1 MRGGRGSGPLQDHEH
16 SFPVGDKRPPEP
28 LVSASPHLV
37 TTEQYTCEPVEDL
50 RYLFK
55 RQAPSTAPVAGKHAG
70 LPKAVVN
77 IQPAWINVLKED
89 YVTLMCQ
96 GTNLCEGNL
105 TLWFHNGS
113 FIQSQ
118 NQSSYSFKASSNDS
132 GDYRCQREQTSLS
145 DPVHLYVT
153 SDWLLL
159 QTPSLVF
166 QEGEPIV
173 LRCHSWRNSPLNK
186 VIFFQNGRSKT
197 FSHLHSNFS
206 IPQANLSHSGEYHC
220 TGFIGHTVHSSQPV
234 TITVQGSSLSNSL
247 LVTITVAVVAWI
259 AAMAVA
265 GAIVAWFCLRR
276 KKISALPGT
285 LEHREM
291 GETLPEEPGECSSP
305 SGGSM
310 TPCLVHQEA
319 ACVSSAGSTGEG
331 GGSGQRA
338 GAQIS
343 WSVLRLTP
351 GPKEDLTGDKEKMK
365 PVPDREA
372 RALSEFLGSELLGIL
387 PEQDIRDTS
396 NLTDAEEAAKMEIYF
411 LFSNL
416 RGIVLKKIS
425 VLEAAGDLN
434 TVTMKLGCVLMAG
447 AFYFSPAILWAAQML
462 LAGCHA
468 VTASFSGSSRTMP
481 SSAASFEALQ
491 CEGPVSTQEGSCH
504 TEDDLTDPREVDFQV
519 KGYTFSEPFHLIVS
533 YDWLILQSPAWPIFE
548 GDPLVLRCQ
557 AWQDWPLTQVTF
569 YQDGSAL
576 GPPGPNKEFS
586 IAVAQKADSGHYHC
600 SAIFRSPGPGS
611 PETASPVAITV
622 QELFRAPVLRAT
634 PSAEP
639 QEGSPVTLS
648 CQTKLPLQRSAAHL
662 LFSFYKDSRTVR
674 SRGPSSEFQIPTAS
688 EAHSGSY
695 WCEATTEDNQVW
707 KQSPKLEIRVQGPS
721 SSAAPPT
728 LNPAP
733 QKSATPETTSKE
745 PPGPLPPLPT
755 PSSKDLGS
763 SSPLHFPDPHLHHQM
778 RVLLKQMQD
787 MRVILGHLV
796 MELRDLSGHLKLQAT
811 KGPAKY

>member
-1 MRGGRGSGPLQDHEH
+1 
-16 SFPVGDKRPPEP
+16 
-28 LVSASPHLV
+28 
-37 TTEQYTCEPVEDL
+37 
-50 RYLFK
+50 
-55 RQAPSTAPVAGKHAG
+55 
-70 LPKAVVN
+70 
-77 IQPAWINVLKED
+77 
-89 YVTLMCQ
+89 
-96 GTNLCEGNL
+96 
-105 TLWFHNGS
+105 
-113 FIQSQ
+113 
-118 NQSSYSFKASSNDS
+118 
-132 GDYRCQREQTSLS
+132 
-145 DPVHLYVT
+145 
-153 SDWLLL
+153 
-159 QTPSLVF
+159 
-166 QEGEPIV
+166 
-173 LRCHSWRNSPLNK
+173 
-186 VIFFQNGRSKT
+186 
-197 FSHLHSNFS
+197 
-206 IPQANLSHSGEYHC
+206 
-220 TGFIGHTVHSSQPV
+220 
-234 TITVQGSSLSNSL
+234 
-247 LVTITVAVVAWI
+247 
-259 AAMAVA
+259 
-265 GAIVAWFCLRR
+265 
-276 KKISALPGT
+276 
-285 LEHREM
+285 
-291 GETLPEEPGECSSP
+291 
-305 SGGSM
+305 
-310 TPCLVHQEA
+310 
-319 ACVSSAGSTGEG
+319 
-331 GGSGQRA
+331 
-338 GAQIS
+338 
-343 WSVLRLTP
+343 
-351 GPKEDLTGDKEKMK
+351 
-365 PVPDREA
+365 
-372 RALSEFLGSELLGIL
+372 
-387 PEQDIRDTS
+387 
-396 NLTDAEEAAKMEIYF
+396 
-411 LFSNL
+411 
-416 RGIVLKKIS
+416 
-425 VLEAAGDLN
+425 
-434 TVTMKLGCVLMAG
+434 MKLGCVLMAG
-447 AFYFSPAILWAAQML
+447 VFYFSPAMLWAAQML

-468 VTASFSGSSRTMP
+468 ASFSGSSRAMP
-481 SSAASFEALQ
+481 SSAAGFEALQ

-504 TEDDLTDPREVDFQV
+504 AEDDLTDPREVDFQV

-586 IAVAQKADSGHYHC
+586 IAVARKADSGHYHC

-695 WCEATTEDNQVW
+695 WCEAATEDNQVW

-733 QKSATPETTSKE
+733 QKSAAPETTSTE

-778 RVLLKQMQD
+778 RVLLKQIQD

-796 MELRDLSGHLKLQAT
+796 MELRDLSSHLKLQAT
-811 KGPAKY
+811 KDPAKY